1 MKLKTIILKNFRG
14 YNGEH
19 RIDVSDDITAFIG
32 KNDAGK
38 STLLEALDIFYGES
52 KPERTDLNIYAKEQE
67 MLFGAVFSNLPETVS
82 VDTSATTSLAEE
94 YLVNKDG
101 DFEVIIKYTCTAAT
115 ISTKPERFIRCQH
128 PTANKYNNLLTLK
141 LADLKAL
148 GKELSAK
155 SEDERVN
162 NLWRKAIWAQAP
174 SLEIKEVEQKI
185 DDFDTK
191 AKAIYTNIESL
202 FPQFFLFRVDRQTSD
217 GDAEAKDPMQLAVK
231 EAQKE
236 FQGDIQALIVKIQ
249 ERVDE
254 VATRALEKLN
264 EMDATLAAS
273 LKPEL
278 KKAPSWTFD
287 YKINDDRG
295 VSLNKRGSGTRRLV
309 LLNFFRA
316 EAERKSQEGSG
327 SIIYAIE
334 EPETSQHPNNQEM
347 IIDSLLELSQDDTR
361 QVIITSHSPHL
372 VEKLPHESVR
382 FIEFDNASKN
392 TTIESSTGGLM
403 KAADSLGI
411 HSKKRFGSAKAVVLV
426 EGKDDDLF
434 LSHASKTLKIAGKIM
449 HDHIGS
455 HSIEILTAGGGDN
468 VAFWV
473 QKTTL
478 ERLGLP
484 FFVFLD
490 SDRLSAADPQTKNEK
505 LVADIIKAGNKA
517 ATTRKREIENYI
529 DPSLTNSA
537 IYGDFDDAK
546 VIISHSDGLK
556 DRKGKPRKVFATH
569 WPNMTAVQIETRSQY
584 VNVSG
589 KKSIELVEILNEIN
603 GLV

>member
-1 MKLKTIILKNFRG
+1 MKLKTIIIKNFRG

-19 RIDVSDDITAFIG
+19 RVDVSNDITALIG

-52 KPERTDLNIYAKEQE
+52 KPELSDLNIYAKERE
-67 MLFGAVFSNLPETVS
+67 MVFGAIFSDLPEAIS
-82 VDTSATTSLAEE
+82 VDTSATTSLQEE

-101 DFEVIIKYTCTAAT
+101 DFEIIIRYACTATTAG
-115 ISTKPERFIRCQH
+115 KPEQIIRCLH
-128 PTANKYNNLLTLK
+128 PTIDKYSNLLTLK
-141 LADLKAL
+141 LAELKAL
-148 GKELSAK
+148 GKELGATVK
-155 SEDERVN
+155 DERVN
-162 NLWRKAIWAQAP
+162 NLWRKAIWAQSP
-174 SLEIKEVEQKI
+174 NLEIKETSLKI
-185 DDFDTK
+185 DEFDTK
-191 AKAIYTNIESL
+191 TKAIYTNIEAL

-236 FQGDIQALIVKIQ
+236 FQSEIQTLQSKIQ

-254 VATRALEKLN
+254 VAARALTKLH
-264 EMDATLAAS
+264 EMDKTLAS
-273 LKPEL
+273 QLKPTL
-278 KKAPSWTFD
+278 KSAPKWSFD

-316 EAERKSQEGSG
+316 EAERKSQQGSG
-327 SIIYAIE
+327 NIIYAIE

-347 IIDSLLELSQDDTR
+347 IIDSLLELSKDETR

-382 FIEFDNASKN
+382 FIEFDDTSKN
-392 TTIESSTGGLM
+392 TTVESDTAGLM
-403 KAADSLGI
+403 KAANSLGI
-411 HSKKRFGSAKAVVLV
+411 HTKKKFGSARAVVLV

-434 LSHASKTLKIAGKIM
+434 LTHASSTLKASGSIEN
-449 HDHIGS
+449 DHIGT
-455 HSIEILTAGGGDN
+455 HAIEILTAGGGDN

-478 ERLGLP
+478 ENLGLP
-484 FFVFLD
+484 FYVFLD
-490 SDRLSAADPQTKNEK
+490 SDRLSASDPQTKNEV
-505 LVADIIKAGNKA
+505 LVSDIIRNGNKA

-529 DPSLTNSA
+529 DPSLTNGA
-537 IYGDFDDAK
+537 AYGDYDDAK
-546 VIISHSDGLK
+546 VIIANTDGLK
-556 DRKGKPRKVFATH
+556 DRRGKPRKVFETH
-569 WPNMTAVQIETRSQY
+569 WPNMTAAQLETHSQY
-584 VNVSG
+584 VDASG
-589 KKSIELVEILNEIN
+589 NTAVEIVEILNEIN
-603 GLV
+603 GLI

>member
-1 MKLKTIILKNFRG
+1 MILKTIILKNFRG

-19 RIDVSDDITAFIG
+19 RIDVSSGITALIG

-38 STLLEALDIFYGES
+38 STLLEALDIFYGDS
-52 KPERTDLNIYAKEQE
+52 KPELADLNIYAKDRV
-67 MLFGAVFSNLPETVS
+67 MIFGAVFSDLPKTVS
-82 VDTSATTSLAEE
+82 VDTSATTSLPEE
-94 YLVNKDG
+94 YLVNKDV
-101 DFEVIIKYTCTAAT
+101 DFEVVIKYPCTS
-115 ISTKPERFIRCQH
+115 STVGKPEQNIRCLH
-128 PTANKYNNLLTLK
+128 PTADQYANLLTLK
-141 LADLKAL
+141 LAELKTVGKAL
-148 GKELSAK
+148 GVK

-162 NLWRKAIWAQAP
+162 NLWRKAIWANSP
-174 SLEIKEVEQKI
+174 KLEIKDVELKI
-185 DDFDTK
+185 DEFDTK
-191 AKAIYTNIESL
+191 AKAIYTSIESL

-236 FQGDIQALIVKIQ
+236 FQPDIQALIVKIQ
-249 ERVDE
+249 GRVDE
-254 VATRALEKLN
+254 VAARALEKLK
-264 EMDATLAAS
+264 EMDATLADS

-278 KKAPSWTFD
+278 KKAPSWSFD

-316 EAERKSQEGSG
+316 EAERKSQRGSG

-347 IIDSLLELSQDDTR
+347 IIDSLLELSQDATR

-372 VEKLPHESVR
+372 VEKLPQESVR

-392 TTIESSTGGLM
+392 TTIESDTSGLM
-403 KAADSLGI
+403 KAAESLGI
-411 HSKKRFGSAKAVVLV
+411 HSKQKFGSAKAIVLV
-426 EGKDDDLF
+426 EGRSDDHF
-434 LSHASKTLKIAGKIM
+434 LSHASKTLKASGDITE
-449 HDHIGS
+449 DHIGN
-455 HSIEILTAGGGDN
+455 HKVEILSAGGSGN

-478 ERLGLP
+478 ESLGLP

-490 SDRLSAADPQTKNEK
+490 SDRLLATDPQTKNEK
-505 LVADIIKAGNKA
+505 LVADIVASGKKA

-529 DPSLTNSA
+529 DPIHTNSA
-537 IYGDFDDAK
+537 IYGEFDDAK
-546 VIISHSDGLK
+546 NIIAGTDTLK
-556 DRKGKPRKVFATH
+556 PGKVLETH
-569 WPNMTAVQIETRSQY
+569 WPKMTATQIKTQSEYIDDSGN
-584 VNVSG
+584 NV
-589 KKSIELVEILNEIN
+589 IELVQILNEIN
-603 GLV
+603 GLI

>member
-1 MKLKTIILKNFRG
+1 MILKTIILKNYRG

-19 RIDVSDDITAFIG
+19 RIDVSSGITALIG

-52 KPERTDLNIYAKEQE
+52 KPELTDLNIYANERE
-67 MLFGAVFSNLPETVS
+67 MAFGAVFTELPKTVS
-82 VDTSATTSLAEE
+82 VDTSATTSLQDE

-101 DFEVIIKYTCTAAT
+101 DFEVVIKYPCTA
-115 ISTKPERFIRCQH
+115 STVGKPEQNIYCQH
-128 PTANKYNNLLTLK
+128 PTSDKYADLLK
-141 LADLKAL
+141 LKLPELKAR
-148 GKELSAK
+148 GKELGAK
-155 SEDERVN
+155 AEDERVN
-162 NLWRKAIWAQAP
+162 NLWRKSIWAQSP
-174 SLEIKEVEQKI
+174 SLDIKEVALNI
-185 DDFDTK
+185 DEFDTK
-191 AKAIYTNIESL
+191 AKAIYTNIEAL

-236 FQGDIQALIVKIQ
+236 FQPDIQALILKIQ
-249 ERVDE
+249 GRVDE
-254 VATRALEKLN
+254 VATRALEKLK
-264 EMDATLAAS
+264 EMDATLATS

-278 KKAPSWTFD
+278 KKAPTWSFD

-316 EAERKSQEGSG
+316 EAERKSQQGSG
-327 SIIYAIE
+327 NIIYAIE

-382 FIEFDNASKN
+382 FIEFDNIAKN
-392 TTIESSTGGLM
+392 TTIDSDKGGLM
-403 KAADSLGI
+403 KAAESLGI
-411 HSKKRFGSAKAVVLV
+411 HSKQRFGSAKAVVLV
-426 EGKDDDLF
+426 EGRSDDYF
-434 LSHASKTLKIAGKIM
+434 LSHASKTLKTSGDIAD
-449 HDHIGS
+449 DHIGS
-455 HSIEILTAGGGDN
+455 HKVEILSAGGCGN

-478 ERLGLP
+478 ESLGLP

-490 SDRLSAADPQTKNEK
+490 SDRLSATSTQTKNEK
-505 LVADIIKAGNKA
+505 LVADIIASGKKA

-529 DPSLTNSA
+529 DPTHTNSA
-537 IYGDFDDAK
+537 TYGDFDDAK
-546 VIISHSDGLK
+546 KIIAVTDTLK
-556 DRKGKPRKVFATH
+556 PGKVLETH
-569 WPNMTAVQIETRSQY
+569 WPKMTAVQIKTRSQY
-584 VNVSG
+584 TDTSG
-589 KKSIELVEILNEIN
+589 INLSEIVEILNEIN
-603 GLV
+603 SLI

>member
-1 MKLKTIILKNFRG
+1 MILKAIILKNFRG

-19 RIDVSDDITAFIG
+19 RIDVSDGITALIG

-52 KPERTDLNIYAKEQE
+52 KPELADLNIYAEERE
-67 MLFGAVFSNLPETVS
+67 MVFGAVFTNLPESIS
-82 VDTSATTSLAEE
+82 VDTSATTSLSEE

-101 DFEVIIKYTCTAAT
+101 DFEIVIKYACTAAT
-115 ISTKPERFIRCQH
+115 MGKPEQRIRCQH
-128 PTANKYNNLLTLK
+128 PSSEKYSDLLTLK
-141 LADLKAL
+141 LIDLKAR
-148 GKELSAK
+148 GKELGVKA
-155 SEDERVN
+155 EDERVN
-162 NLWRKAIWAQAP
+162 NLWRKTIWSQAP
-174 SLEIKEVEQKI
+174 NLDIKEVELKI
-185 DDFDTK
+185 DEFDTK
-191 AKAIYTNIESL
+191 AKAIYTNIQSL

-236 FQGDIQALIVKIQ
+236 FQADIQLLQAKIQ

-254 VATRALEKLN
+254 VAARALVKLQ
-264 EMDATLAAS
+264 EMDKNLAS
-273 LKPEL
+273 QLKPEL
-278 KKAPSWTFD
+278 KGAPKWSFD

-316 EAERKSQEGSG
+316 EAERKAQQGSG
-327 SIIYAIE
+327 NIIYAIE

-347 IIDSLLELSQDDTR
+347 IIDSLLELSQDATR

-372 VEKLPHESVR
+372 VEKLPRESVR

-411 HSKKRFGSAKAVVLV
+411 HSKKKFGSAKAVVLV

-434 LSHASKTLKIAGKIM
+434 LSHASSTLKSAGKIT

-478 ERLGLP
+478 ENLGLP

-490 SDRLSAADPQTKNEK
+490 SDRLSATDPLTKNEK
-505 LVADIIKAGNKA
+505 LVADIILAGNKA

-529 DPSLTNSA
+529 DASLTNSA
-537 IYGDFDDAK
+537 VYGDFDDAK

-556 DRKGKPRKVFATH
+556 DRKGKPRKVFSTH
-569 WPNMTAVQIETRSQY
+569 WPNMTAPQLEATSKYIDS
-584 VNVSG
+584 SG
-589 KKSIELVEILNEIN
+589 KSSVELIELLNDIN
-603 GLV
+603 DLI

>member
-1 MKLKTIILKNFRG
+1 MILKAIIVKNFRG

-19 RIDVSDDITAFIG
+19 RVDVSDGITALIG

-52 KPERTDLNIYAKEQE
+52 KPERTDLNIYAKEKE
-67 MLFGAVFSNLPETVS
+67 MAFGAVFSDLPKEVS
-82 VDTSATTSLAEE
+82 VDTSATTSLLDE

-101 DFEVIIKYTCTAAT
+101 DFEVVIKYPCTA
-115 ISTKPERFIRCQH
+115 SSVNKPEPHIRCQH
-128 PTANKYNNLLTLK
+128 PTADGYSDLLTLK
-141 LADLKAL
+141 LADLKAR
-148 GKELSAK
+148 GKELGAK
-155 SEDERVN
+155 ADDERVN
-162 NLWRKAIWAQAP
+162 NSWRKAIWSQAP
-174 SLEIKEVEQKI
+174 KLEIKEVELKI
-185 DDFDTK
+185 DEFDTK
-191 AKAIYTNIESL
+191 AKAIYTNIEAL

-217 GDAEAKDPMQLAVK
+217 GDSEAKDPMQLAVK

-236 FQGDIQALIVKIQ
+236 FQGDIQNLIVKIQ

-254 VATRALEKLN
+254 VAARALEKLK
-264 EMDATLAAS
+264 EMDSTLADS

-316 EAERKSQEGSG
+316 EAERKSQQGSG

-347 IIDSLLELSQDDTR
+347 IIDSLLELSQDATR

-382 FIEFDNASKN
+382 FIEFDGTSNN
-392 TTIESSTGGLM
+392 TVIESDTSGLM
-403 KAADSLGI
+403 KAAESLGI
-411 HSKKRFGSAKAVVLV
+411 HTKKRFGSAKAVVLV

-434 LSHASKTLKIAGKIM
+434 LTHASATLCAAGKIDN
-449 HDHIGS
+449 DHIGT
-455 HSIEILTAGGGDN
+455 HLVEILTAGGGDN

-484 FFVFLD
+484 FYVFLD
-490 SDRLSAADPQTKNEK
+490 SDRMSAGDPQTKNEL
-505 LVADIIKAGNKA
+505 LVATIVAAGNKA

-529 DPSLTNSA
+529 DPILTNSA
-537 IYGDFDDAK
+537 VFGDFDDAK
-546 VIISHSDGLK
+546 TIIANSDNLK
-556 DRKGKPRKVFATH
+556 DRRGKPRKVFETH
-569 WPNMTAVQIETRSQY
+569 WPNMTAVQLEARSAY
-584 VNVSG
+584 TNASG
-589 KKSIELVEILNEIN
+589 DTAIELVEIINEIN
-603 GLV
+603 ELV